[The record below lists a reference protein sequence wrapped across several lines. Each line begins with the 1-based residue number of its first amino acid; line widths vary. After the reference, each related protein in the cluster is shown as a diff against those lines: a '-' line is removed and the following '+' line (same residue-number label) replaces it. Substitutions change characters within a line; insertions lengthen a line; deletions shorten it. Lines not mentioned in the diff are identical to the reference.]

1 MDCVGALGIPSD
13 RGGEAVM
20 TFQPLISPVALVV
33 FLVVGLSLVTW
44 TFVRGRRPAPGGQG
58 IRTFLRRGGMVLL
71 LGLAF
76 AGPAI
81 PVEQEDVVSNVEIVF
96 AVDRTG
102 SMAAEDGPDGAPRLD
117 AVRRDIRTLVEA
129 SSSARFAVV
138 TWDSSTRVEL
148 PVTTDSSAVVNFA
161 DNLHQEV
168 SEFSTGSS
176 LERPA
181 RVIRDLLE
189 GAAQE
194 RPQNLRYLV
203 VFSDGEATDGLSP
216 AGASEDNAWAGVY
229 DLIDGGAVLGY
240 GTGEGGPMRIYGVG
254 GAGSTEEYMTD
265 DGGEIATSAVDEDSL
280 QELASELGMPFLL
293 NPSEAQLQTLG
304 SEFIADANTVIEG
317 RPTVFTYSYLT
328 WIPALGLAVLVGWE
342 IVVFTMAAVR
352 LRRTHAL

>member
-1 MDCVGALGIPSD
+1 
-13 RGGEAVM
+13 M
-20 TFQPLISPVALVV
+20 TFQPLLSPVVLGL
-33 FLVVGLSLVTW
+33 FLVVGLVLVTW
-44 TFVRGRRPAPGGQG
+44 VFVRGRRDARGSRGLL
-58 IRTFLRRGGMVLL
+58 TLLRRGGMVLL

-81 PVEQEDVVSNVEIVF
+81 AVEQEDVVSNVEIIF

-102 SMAAEDGPDGAPRLD
+102 SMAAEDGPDGAPRLE

-181 RVIRDLLE
+181 TVVHDLLQ
-189 GAAQE
+189 GAAE
-194 RPQNLRYLV
+194 ARPQNLRYLV
-203 VFSDGEATDGLSP
+203 VFSDGEATDGMMP
-216 AGASEDNAWAGVY
+216 PQASEGGAWSEVF
-229 DLIDGGAVLGY
+229 DLVDGGAVLGY
-240 GTGEGGPMRIYGVG
+240 GTAEGGPMRIYGVG
-254 GAGSTEEYMTD
+254 GTGATDEYMTD
-265 DGGEIATSAVDEDSL
+265 DGGQTAISSIDEASL
-280 QELASELGMPFLL
+280 QALASELGMPLLL
-293 NPSEAQLQTLG
+293 NPTEVQLQALG
-304 SEFIADANTVIEG
+304 GEFMDGANTVIEG

-328 WIPALGLAVLVGWE
+328 WIPALGLALLVCWE
-342 IVVFTMAAVR
+342 IAVFTRAVVR
-352 LRRTHAL
+352 LRRTRAL